1 MNKLNLLL
9 FIHLMTISSLF
20 SQGVKDDELLKTNT
34 YYFEILE
41 GEAYGKG
48 FEILKNQIKNSQFVV
63 LGEEHFS
70 ARVSEFT
77 YALVPALTKNEFKY
91 FAAEIG
97 SNTAKELSELIK
109 SKQSLYD
116 FNTQNYNLVGE
127 VPIPFFDGK
136 EDEVFLKAFMENE
149 FELWGID
156 QEYFTSQIFL
166 FDKLFSLS
174 NNPKQLEQLYFDAKE
189 FAVSATKK
197 SMQDRK
203 YKLFASLLH
212 SEEINDYFNALDH
225 RKFEINKIIDD
236 LKKSWEVYKA
246 FEENEQYINIH
257 KRLHIMQENFT
268 KYYHKAMEVEA
279 LPKAFVKIGG
289 VHASKGRSH
298 HNIYDIGN
306 FIMEL
311 ANFNQQKSTHILI
324 FPCAHINYDGKISSN
339 IDEEDE
345 ALFSSIIDLNSEKWT
360 LIDLKSIEKSSWKNK
375 IESESLKDYMYRFD
389 YMILTPAS
397 KQTELNYSK

>member
-1 MNKLNLLL
+1 MS
-9 FIHLMTISSLF
+9 ISSLF
-20 SQGVKDDELLKTNT
+20 SQTLKDDELLKNNT
-34 YYFEILE
+34 YYFEISE
-41 GEAYGKG
+41 GEAYGEG

-77 YALVPALTKNEFKY
+77 NAIVPALTKNDFKY

-97 SNTAKELSELIK
+97 ANSAKVMSELIK
-109 SKQSLYD
+109 EKHSLYD
-116 FNTQNYNLVGE
+116 FNTRINNLVGE
-127 VPIPFFDGK
+127 VPVPFFDGK

-156 QEYFTSQIFL
+156 QEYFTSQVFL
-166 FDKLFSLS
+166 LDKLFLLSENSKRLNSL
-174 NNPKQLEQLYFDAKE
+174 YTVAKD
-189 FAVSATKK
+189 FAISATKK
-197 SMQDRK
+197 SIQDRK
-203 YKLFASLLH
+203 YKLSVSLLH
-212 SEEINDYFNALDH
+212 SDEINDFFNALD
-225 RKFEINKIIDD
+225 RSNFEINKIIDD

-246 FEENEQYINIH
+246 FDENEQYYNIH

-268 KYYHKAMEVEA
+268 EYYRKSMEVEA
-279 LPKAFVKIGG
+279 LPKVFVKIGG

-324 FPCAHINYDGKISSN
+324 FPSAHINQEGKISSN
-339 IDEEDE
+339 IDEADE
-345 ALFSSIIDLNSEKWT
+345 TLFSSIVDFKSEMWT

-397 KQTELNYSK
+397 KQTELNFKK